1 MSYCVNCGVELDR
14 SLKECP
20 LCNTVVINPNELNLE
35 DVKSSFPSKKGQV
48 EVVKRKDIGIFVS
61 VFLIVTALS
70 CAALNYF
77 VYDGYPWSL
86 LIVGVCVL
94 LWVIMF
100 PMIFYTKQTV
110 YTSIFLDGV
119 AISAYLYLISFL
131 TESNAW
137 FWELGLWIAVLAT
150 AVAELLTLCLRVLP
164 KSVMSGLIY
173 VVTAISVFC
182 VGLEFLIDYHVYSR
196 IFIRWSAI
204 VLVICVILDGTMITL
219 LSIRRL
225 RDWVRRRFHF

>member
-100 PMIFYTKQTV
+100 SMIFYTKQTA
-110 YTSIFLDGV
+110 L
-119 AISAYLYLISFL
+119 
-131 TESNAW
+131 
-137 FWELGLWIAVLAT
+137 
-150 AVAELLTLCLRVLP
+150 
-164 KSVMSGLIY
+164 
-173 VVTAISVFC
+173 
-182 VGLEFLIDYHVYSR
+182 
-196 IFIRWSAI
+196 
-204 VLVICVILDGTMITL
+204 
-219 LSIRRL
+219 
-225 RDWVRRRFHF
+225 